1 MKEWESIFP
10 EEERRIY
17 EKACYGAQQ
26 EFGQNP
32 ALLVIDVTLSFVGT
46 RPMEIL
52 DAIDEFPSS
61 CGKVAWEALPKIRT
75 LLEAFRKANL
85 PVVYTTGD
93 ANFKAIFANATKRS
107 PAAED
112 SDETGD
118 TIPELIKPRR
128 GEFVVRKA
136 RASAFFGT
144 HLTTY
149 LIKRHVDSL
158 LITGTTT
165 SGCVRATT
173 LDAFSYGFP
182 AFLVE
187 ECIFD
192 RSRLSHLVNLYE
204 MNSKYGTVISLADAL
219 ALVRRLGGGKKPK
232 AAIC

>member
-10 EEERRIY
+10 ETERRIY
-17 EKACYGAQQ
+17 EKARYGARQ

-32 ALLVIDVTLSFVGT
+32 ALIIIDVTLAFVGT
-46 RPMEIL
+46 RSMEIL

-61 CGKVAWEALPKIRT
+61 CGKVAWEALPKIKT
-75 LLEAFRKANL
+75 LLEACRGASV
-85 PVVYTTGD
+85 PVVFTTGD

-107 PAAED
+107 PAAQDMEAKG
-112 SDETGD
+112 DE
-118 TIPELIKPRR
+118 IPEVIKPRQ
-128 GEFVVRKA
+128 GEYVMRKA

-144 HLTTY
+144 HLITY
-149 LIKRHVDSL
+149 LISKKVDSL

-173 LDAFSYGFP
+173 LDAFSFGLP

-187 ECIFD
+187 DCIFD

-204 MNSKYGTVISLADAL
+204 MNSKYGTVISLAEAL
-219 ALVRRLGGGKKPK
+219 ELVRKLGGGKKPM
-232 AAIC
+232 AAIG